1 MSDNYDD
8 MNDITEDDFEHVC
21 SMCRRTES
29 KAGKL
34 VKMAENMYVCTDC
47 LQRSFESMQNMPN
60 LSSIMGHLPPNLD
73 FSDLMSNNQI
83 PESNRIKKKKEKKAE
98 VPKLE
103 WRDVPAPHV
112 LKAKLDEYVIGQD
125 HAKKVISVG
134 VYNHYKRILA
144 GDNVLKDE
152 EIDIQKSNMLMIGP
166 TGSGKTY
173 LVQTIAKLLDVP
185 IAITDATSLTEAGY
199 IGDDV
204 ESVLSKLL
212 AAADNDVERA
222 QQGIIFI
229 DEIDKIAKKPEV
241 NVRDVS
247 GQAVQQG
254 LLKLLEGSEVEVPVG
269 ASSKNAMVPLATVN
283 TKNILFICGGAFPD
297 LEEIVKRRLLKSSG
311 IGFEKELRDRYDKDK
326 NILHKVTTED
336 LREFGMIPEFLGRL
350 PIVFSLSA
358 LDEEML
364 VRILKEP
371 RNAIMKQ
378 YEKLLE
384 LDEVRLTFE
393 DEALHSIAKKA
404 LEKDMGARALRAVLE
419 EYMLDIMY
427 EIPKDDNIGEV
438 IITKE
443 YIEGTGG
450 PKIIMRGQQKLLPS
464 S

>member
-166 TGSGKTY
+166 TGSG
-173 LVQTIAKLLDVP
+173 
-185 IAITDATSLTEAGY
+185 
-199 IGDDV
+199 
-204 ESVLSKLL
+204 
-212 AAADNDVERA
+212 
-222 QQGIIFI
+222 
-229 DEIDKIAKKPEV
+229 
-241 NVRDVS
+241 
-247 GQAVQQG
+247 
-254 LLKLLEGSEVEVPVG
+254 
-269 ASSKNAMVPLATVN
+269 
-283 TKNILFICGGAFPD
+283 
-297 LEEIVKRRLLKSSG
+297 
-311 IGFEKELRDRYDKDK
+311 
-326 NILHKVTTED
+326 
-336 LREFGMIPEFLGRL
+336 
-350 PIVFSLSA
+350 
-358 LDEEML
+358 
-364 VRILKEP
+364 
-371 RNAIMKQ
+371 
-378 YEKLLE
+378 
-384 LDEVRLTFE
+384 
-393 DEALHSIAKKA
+393 
-404 LEKDMGARALRAVLE
+404 
-419 EYMLDIMY
+419 
-427 EIPKDDNIGEV
+427 
-438 IITKE
+438 
-443 YIEGTGG
+443 
-450 PKIIMRGQQKLLPS
+450 
-464 S
+464 